1 MTPSQILQ
9 KVKAILPDH
18 FDHEDIASEIW
29 LSSWLS
35 HGKPDS
41 EDVPVQKGII
51 YGRCVDAI
59 RHRSVQERLLSRVAT
74 QPEQDVHDHDA
85 PVADLNL
92 IVWEASPSDL
102 ETKVIFQ
109 YFYLGRTISEGAAA
123 TGISANA
130 FSSVLKHT
138 LERLRAAA
146 RRINASREL
155 HLRTVEHAQ
164 GTPPGEP

>member
-1 MTPSQILQ
+1 MTPKQILL
-9 KVKAILPDH
+9 KVKGILPEH

-59 RHRSVQERLLSRVAT
+59 RHRAVQERLWSRVAAE
-74 QPEQDVHDHDA
+74 PLAAFIDHDG
-85 PVADLNL
+85 PVLDLNTL
-92 IVWEASPSDL
+92 VAEACPNDL

-109 YFYLGRTISEGAAA
+109 SFYLGRSIAEGSTAV
-123 TGISANA
+123 GISQ
-130 FSSVLKHT
+130 SVYSLTLHRT

-146 RRINASREL
+146 RRINVQNR
-155 HLRTVEHAQ
+155 RD
-164 GTPPGEP
+164 G